1 MDCLRAARTHCEGG
15 QEVKM
20 DIMAGA
26 QARAERSGVRNVV
39 VATNSGASVLAAQE
53 AFGPGYR
60 FFAVG
65 NPASAHDSGLCLH
78 TGISKET
85 RRALQAKGI
94 TVITRDQSLFQA
106 DERTDMGPSLHD
118 AAVRAYA
125 DRFRGGRLPPKG
137 DDDVVAMT
145 GHILAEFFGDGP
157 KVCLEIALMAA
168 DSGLLPLDE
177 DCMAIATPQLGFAH
191 AAMVLRPA
199 RTQDLFSMRLR
210 VKDLLLVPTPD
221 DVWFRNGPLP

>member
-1 MDCLRAARTHCEGG
+1 
-15 QEVKM
+15 M
-20 DIMAGA
+20 DIMPA
-26 QARAERSGVRNVV
+26 ARARAAGLGVRSVV
-39 VATNSGASVLAAQE
+39 VATNSGASVSAAQE

-65 NPASAHDSGLCLH
+65 NPASAYDRGLCLH
-78 TGISKET
+78 TGISDET

-106 DERTDMGPSLHD
+106 DQRTDMGPSLHD

-125 DRFRGGRLPPKG
+125 DRFHGGKVPPQG
-137 DDDVVAMT
+137 GCDIVAMV

-168 DSGLLPLDE
+168 DSGQLPLDE
-177 DCMAIATPQLGFAH
+177 DCMAIATPKLGFAH
-191 AAMVLRPA
+191 AAMILRPA

-210 VKDLLLVPTPD
+210 VKDLLLVRTAD
-221 DVWFRNGPLP
+221 DVWFSNGPLP